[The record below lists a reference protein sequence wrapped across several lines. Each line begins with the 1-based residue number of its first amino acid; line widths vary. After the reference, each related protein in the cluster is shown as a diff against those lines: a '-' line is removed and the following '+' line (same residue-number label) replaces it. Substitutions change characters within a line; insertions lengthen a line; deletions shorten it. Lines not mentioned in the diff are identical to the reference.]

1 LDKLK
6 ERIQQIKKKRPIY
19 QELLDFYQKVRE
31 EQEKIK
37 ASLKIKSIL
46 VKKEWKDLLKKEGF
60 PLLQKQD
67 FPLDIEASIHLFQSL
82 CRIAKDANPYMS
94 EKVGKIEETL
104 TREELNLKE
113 LFREALK
120 DKNLEQIIEKLG
132 CDKNVFLFLIQN
144 STKPSIEAG
153 MKHVS
158 EELESETWLKGFC
171 PVCGSLP
178 YLSLLGGEVGKRS
191 LLCSFCGY
199 QWPIERLFCPFCN
212 NNEQESLHYLY
223 AEGEESYRIDVCEKC
238 RHYIK
243 TFDLRKMEV
252 PDPSLEDL
260 ATLHLDLL
268 ASKRDY
274 QRPVP
279 NPWTP

>member
-1 LDKLK
+1 MDNLK

-132 CDKNVFLFLIQN
+132 FDKKVFLFLIQN

-158 EELESETWLKGFC
+158 KELESETWLKG
-171 PVCGSLP
+171 
-178 YLSLLGGEVGKRS
+178 YLSHLWISPLLKSPWGRSWKEISPLFLLRVSMADRETLLSLSAITMSKNPSTISTQRGKN
-191 LLCSFCGY
+191 
-199 QWPIERLFCPFCN
+199 PIESTSVKN
-212 NNEQESLHYLY
+212 VVT
-223 AEGEESYRIDVCEKC
+223 I
-238 RHYIK
+238 
-243 TFDLRKMEV
+243 
-252 PDPSLEDL
+252 
-260 ATLHLDLL
+260 
-268 ASKRDY
+268 
-274 QRPVP
+274 
-279 NPWTP
+279 